1 MGKATARQGDSDT
14 GHGAYPPRQNTGG
27 SADVFINSKPAH
39 CQGDAWA
46 SHCKTVKPYDCHG
59 ASTAGGSSSVFVNGK
74 ALARVGDSVSC
85 GSSIASGSGDV
96 FTG

>member
-1 MGKATARQGDSDT
+1 MGQATARKGDTDT
-14 GHGAYPPRQNTGG
+14 GHGAYPPRANTGG
-27 SADVFINSKPAH
+27 SGNVFINSTPAH
-39 CQGDAWA
+39 RLGDAWA

-59 ASTAGGSSSVFVNGK
+59 ASTAAGSGTVFVNGK
-74 ALARVGDSVSC
+74 ALARVGDAVSC